1 MSPMMQAN
9 LSALKSAHAA
19 HAVAAANAQHAVAAA
34 NAQRPAVVKIAPKP
48 DQASGRQ
55 KQSGKAAQGSLP
67 NLPGGAPWQTQQGL
81 QPGHPYLQQQQ
92 QQQQQQHMAMLQYNM
107 AMQGLAGQTGMQP
120 NMPYLTAA
128 MASGQ
133 PSALS
138 ALQLQALARQGGGLN
153 PEALGQ
159 MAGSAGGLSGLLQ
172 APGGAAEPMAGAQS
186 ALQRHQL
193 ELLTAQARLSGGL
206 LGNRPPYGVPGSPE
220 GGASPHL
227 LQSLLLKDA
236 QQRGASAQVP
246 QGAAGLPGGTGQL
259 GQQPTHVQ
267 TLNRQQQQPLPEYL
281 LQGAPPGQ
289 LAQQLGALQQR
300 ARLVA
305 QARHVAQ
312 AQLADATK
320 DLARGSGAGDLLLDQ
335 AKRVAAAGRG
345 EGHMYG
351 GGGAAALAQADPAS
365 RLSKK
370 RSLLDG
376 RQAQY
381 MKRPKQ
387 AQKLPAQA
395 PQQVPGRA
403 NLGLAAQLQA
413 RDAVHGANPGG
424 VGLCMQDLL
433 RQQLQAAGTSAPG
446 ASGLSE
452 EALQK
457 LMAERQLAVAVGA
470 GPGPQTTMPPLQT
483 GSRDA
488 ALQSM
493 YANLQTLQE
502 RSAMAADLGPGAGPG
517 PGFQAPAGLNFGT
530 LPPHGPLS
538 NAGMPPQLQE
548 AHFFEQQA
556 LAAGSEGAVPRHGAP
571 LSLAASLQA
580 SLPRGGVEDF
590 ARETGQSVPGG
601 LSAGPSLQDLL
612 PKNEVYRFLKGK
624 E

>member
-9 LSALKSAHAA
+9 LSALKSA

-34 NAQRPAVVKIAPKP
+34 NAQHPAVVKIAPKP

-81 QPGHPYLQQQQ
+81 QPGHPHLQQQQ

-206 LGNRPPYGVPGSPE
+206 LGNRPPYGVLGSPE

-320 DLARGSGAGDLLLDQ
+320 GLARGSGAGDLLDH
-335 AKRVAAAGRG
+335 AKGVAATGRG

-376 RQAQY
+376 RSAQY

-424 VGLCMQDLL
+424 VGLSKQDLL

-446 ASGLSE
+446 TSGLSE

-457 LMAERQLAVAVGA
+457 LVAERQLAVAMGA
-470 GPGPQTTMPPLQT
+470 GPGPQTAMTSLQT

-517 PGFQAPAGLNFGT
+517 PGFQAPAGLSFGT
-530 LPPHGPLS
+530 LPPHGL
-538 NAGMPPQLQE
+538 L
-548 AHFFEQQA
+548 EQ
-556 LAAGSEGAVPRHGAP
+556 RAP
-571 LSLAASLQA
+571 
-580 SLPRGGVEDF
+580 
-590 ARETGQSVPGG
+590 
-601 LSAGPSLQDLL
+601 
-612 PKNEVYRFLKGK
+612 
-624 E
+624 